1 MFETIMHRCAAG
13 ARAGILAAGI
23 ALLAV
28 GILPEAQAAEQKT
41 ADPLR
46 AALEAALPDISIDSV
61 RPSAVG
67 GLYEVMVGPQLVYVS
82 ADGRYL
88 IQGDITDLK
97 TRKSITEP
105 RRRKAVADAVNALG
119 EDKMIIFGND
129 KAKYTV
135 SVFTD
140 IDCSYCRKLHSHIDQ
155 YIADGIRVRY
165 LFFPRAGLSSN
176 SYRKAVSVW
185 CADDRRKALTD
196 AKLGKS
202 VPPRTCDN
210 PVKQEYELGET
221 LGIDGTPALVMPDGE
236 LVPGYLPPARLAA
249 YLEAKRLGAH

>member
-1 MFETIMHRCAAG
+1 MFEKIIQR
-13 ARAGILAAGI
+13 RAGDTW
-23 ALLAV
+23 V
-28 GILPEAQAAEQKT
+28 GILTAGLALGGACILPLTQAGEQT
-41 ADPLR
+41 APDPVR
-46 AALEAALPDISIDSV
+46 TAMAAALPGVTIDSV
-61 RPSAVG
+61 RPSPVG

-88 IQGDITDLK
+88 IQGDITDLQ

-105 RRRKAVADAVNALG
+105 RRRKAVADAVNAVG
-119 EDKMIIFGND
+119 EDKMIIFGDD

-140 IDCSYCRKLHSHIDQ
+140 IDCGYCRKLHSEIDK
-155 YIADGIRVRY
+155 YIAAGIRIRY
-165 LFFPRAGLSSN
+165 LFFPRAGLN
-176 SYRKAVSVW
+176 SDSYHKAVSVW
-185 CADDRRKALTD
+185 CADDRHKALTE
-196 AKLGKS
+196 AKLGK
-202 VPPRTCDN
+202 PLPQRECDN
-210 PVKQEYELGET
+210 PVKQEYQLGET